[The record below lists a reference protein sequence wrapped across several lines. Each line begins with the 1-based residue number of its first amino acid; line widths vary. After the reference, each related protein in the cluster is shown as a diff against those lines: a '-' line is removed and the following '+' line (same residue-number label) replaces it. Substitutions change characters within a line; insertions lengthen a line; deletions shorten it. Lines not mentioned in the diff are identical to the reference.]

1 MIKDKIAVSAC
12 LLGVNCKYDGTNN
25 LNTKLY
31 ELLKDKRVYV
41 ICPEVFSGMSI
52 PRIPSEAFKEKV
64 LSELGDDVTY
74 LFDKGAKSTLD
85 FLKEYGVTQVIL
97 KDGSPSCGFTY
108 VYDGTFS
115 HKRIKG
121 MGITTK
127 ALVDAGIEVIDINE
141 L

>member
-1 MIKDKIAVSAC
+1 MIKDKVAVSAC

-25 LNTKLY
+25 LNEKLY
-31 ELLKDKRVYV
+31 ELLKNKRVYI

-52 PRIPSEAFKEKV
+52 PRLASEGVNKI
-64 LSELGDDVTY
+64 LSEQGSDVTY
-74 LFDKGAKSTLD
+74 LFDKGAESTLK

-108 VYDGTFS
+108 IYDGSFT
-115 HKRIKG
+115 HKRISG
-121 MGITTK
+121 MGKTTK
-127 ALVDAGIEVIDINE
+127 VLTDAGIEVLNIDE

>member
-25 LNTKLY
+25 LKEKLY
-31 ELLKDKRVYV
+31 ELLKDKRVFV

-52 PRIPSEAFKEKV
+52 PRLASEGTSKV
-64 LSELGDDVTY
+64 LNELGDDVTY
-74 LFDKGAKSTLD
+74 LFDKGAESTLN

-97 KDGSPSCGFTY
+97 KDGSPSCGYTY
-108 VYDGTFS
+108 IYDGTFN
-115 HKRIKG
+115 HKRISG

>member
-1 MIKDKIAVSAC
+1 MIKDKVAVSAC

-25 LNTKLY
+25 LNEKLY
-31 ELLKDKRVYV
+31 ELLKNKRVYV

-52 PRIPSEAFKEKV
+52 PRLASEGVNKI
-64 LSELGDDVTY
+64 LSEQGSDVTY
-74 LFDKGAKSTLD
+74 LFDKGAESTLK

-108 VYDGTFS
+108 IYDGSFT
-115 HKRIKG
+115 HKRISG
-121 MGITTK
+121 MGKTTK
-127 ALVDAGIEVIDINE
+127 VLTDAGIEVLNIDE

>member
-12 LLGVNCKYDGTNN
+12 LLGVNCKYNGTNN
-25 LNTKLY
+25 LNEKLY
-31 ELLKDKRVYV
+31 ELLKDKRVFV

-52 PRIPSEAFKEKV
+52 PRLTSEGTSKV
-64 LSELGDDVTY
+64 LSEIGEDVTY
-74 LFDKGAKSTLD
+74 LFDKGAESTVR

-108 VYDGTFS
+108 VYDGTFT
-115 HKRIKG
+115 HTKVKG

-127 ALVDAGIEVIDINE
+127 ALVDAGIEVINIDE

>member
-31 ELLKDKRVYV
+31 ELLKDKRVFV
-41 ICPEVFSGMSI
+41 ICPEVFSGMST
-52 PRIPSEAFKEKV
+52 PRVPSEAFKEKV

-74 LFDKGAKSTLD
+74 LFDKGAESTLN

-97 KDGSPSCGFTY
+97 KDGSPSCGYTY
-108 VYDGTFS
+108 IYDGTFN
-115 HKRIKG
+115 HKRISG